1 MAVISRFFAHV
12 IVLVV
17 AISLAGYA
25 TVNQDFRSSANLRLG
40 VVNAQGLALGEGGQ
54 SGSVELGRSGTIVK
68 PAGLPNGPQLQHQ
81 PIRYT
86 AKDGDDIYSVAKRFQ
101 VSSNEVRWS
110 NPTVLAKS
118 DRIVGGEQLIVPPLH
133 GVVVTVKAGDT
144 LTDLA
149 ARYHASAQTIA
160 DFNYLRSGDQLPA
173 GDQLIVPGGIGPQ
186 LWPRRFSDEA
196 PHMGT
201 FSNSKF
207 VYGQCTWYA
216 ASRRYVPWTGD
227 AHAWYDNARALG
239 YPVGQ
244 TPQPGAFM
252 ITWES
257 VYYGHVAFVE
267 QVNEDGS
274 FQISEMNYKGWNEI
288 DTRLLSPADYSKVH
302 LIGFIY

>member
-1 MAVISRFFAHV
+1 M
-12 IVLVV
+12 V

-25 TVNQDFRSSANLRLG
+25 TVNQDVRSSASLRLG
-40 VVNAQGLALGEGGQ
+40 VVNAEGLALGEGGQ

-68 PAGLPNGPQLQHQ
+68 PAALPNGPQLQHQ

-86 AKDGDDIYSVAKRFQ
+86 VQDDDDIYSIAKRFQ
-101 VSSNEVRWS
+101 VSSNELRWS
-110 NPTVLAKS
+110 NPTLLAKS
-118 DRIVGGEQLIVPPLH
+118 DRITRGEQLIVPPVH
-133 GVVVTVKAGDT
+133 GVVVMVKPGDT
-144 LTDLA
+144 LQNLA
-149 ARYHASAQTIA
+149 TSYHGSEQTIA
-160 DFNYLRSGDQLPA
+160 DFNYLRSDDKLKA
-173 GDQLIVPGGIGPQ
+173 GEPLIIPDGVGPQ

-201 FSNSKF
+201 FNSSKF

-227 AHAWYDNARALG
+227 AHSWFDNARALG
-239 YPVGQ
+239 YPVGH

-274 FQISEMNYKGWNEI
+274 FVISEMNYKGWNQI
-288 DTRLLSPADYSKVH
+288 DSRVLRPADYSKIS